1 MTSPGSEQKR
11 ASPPER
17 YEAMAAH
24 KLRQAQAELD
34 RGDLQQASEKVWG
47 AAAQSIKALAQQQ
60 GWNHHAHNYL
70 RDAARYAAYAWG
82 REELLDLYDLVSS
95 MHTNF
100 YEHQEGPDI
109 VQRRI
114 NNARTFTAIMAE
126 LRRAELPQDQSH
138 LTPDQ
143 REGQERRW
151 RALTRKT
158 TYSLGPEFA
167 PEELADLPPVE
178 PGGNG

>member
-24 KLRQAQAELD
+24 KLQQAQAELD

-70 RDAARYAAYAWG
+70 RDAVMYVASAWG
-82 REELLDLYDLVSS
+82 RDDLLLLLDSVSFA
-95 MHTNF
+95 HTNF
-100 YEHQEGPDI
+100 YEHQELKDE

-114 NNARTFTAIMAE
+114 NHARTFTAIMAE
-126 LRRAELPQDQSH
+126 LRRADLPQDQSH

-143 REGQERRW
+143 REGQERRL

-158 TYSLGPEFA
+158 THSLGPEFT
-167 PEELADLPPVE
+167 PEELAALPPVD

>member
-70 RDAARYAAYAWG
+70 RDTVMYVASAWG
-82 REELLDLYDLVSS
+82 RDDLRLLLDSVSAG
-95 MHTNF
+95 HNNF
-100 YEHQEGPDI
+100 YEYQEGPDI
-109 VQRRI
+109 VQCRI
-114 NNARTFTAIMAE
+114 NHARTFTAIMAE

-143 REGQERRW
+143 REGQELRL
-151 RALTRKT
+151 RALTRQIT
-158 TYSLGPEFA
+158 HSLGPEFT
-167 PEELADLPPVE
+167 PEELADLPPVD